1 MKVVLY
7 LSGKARSRQFHA
19 EQDSVADSVE
29 IPAALE
35 SAFINMALEIGA
47 LNKPLP
53 ASVGYAD
60 PLPTIQ
66 LEAFLDVFSDLE
78 DDVRFG
84 DAPDPLLKL
93 SAGIGRLVNSE
104 CSCGVYHIVK

>member
-7 LSGKARSRQFHA
+7 LSGKARNAQFHA
-19 EQDSVADSVE
+19 EQDSVAGSVK

-35 SAFINMALEIGA
+35 EAFINRALEIGA
-47 LNKPLP
+47 LDKPLP
-53 ASVGYAD
+53 ATVGYAD

-66 LEAFLDVFSDLE
+66 LEAFLDMFSDLQ
-78 DDVRFG
+78 DNVRFG
-84 DAPDPLLKL
+84 DKPDPLLKL
-93 SAGIGRLVNSE
+93 SAGIERLVNSE